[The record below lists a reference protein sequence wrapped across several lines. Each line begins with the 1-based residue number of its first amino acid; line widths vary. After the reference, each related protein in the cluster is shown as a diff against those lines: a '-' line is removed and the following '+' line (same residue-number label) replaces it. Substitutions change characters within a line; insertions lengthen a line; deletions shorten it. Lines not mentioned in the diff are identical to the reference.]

1 MKKVIQLALVL
12 GVTAA
17 AQSAVAA
24 EKGWYAGIGVGQN
37 KVSDWV
43 SDDDMVVLLDDF
55 GSQMGVNSFSG
66 TVSANSDDKDT
77 GWKIFGGYQFTP
89 VIAVEVA
96 YLDLGAATADSA
108 AVGTFDVGSGPF
120 DGSLYLKVK
129 SEASALVADVVGKL
143 PAASWLD
150 FFAKAGFYHARVEV
164 TATAGATDSGG
175 VYESSD
181 SEKDTSNGLHVALG
195 ADFNVAQHVAIRAEW
210 ERLSKIDFQG
220 DDFDISGLSV
230 SAIYRF

>member
-37 KVSDWV
+37 KVSDW
-43 SDDDMVVLLDDF
+43 SSEDDMVSLLDSF
-55 GSQMGVNSFSG
+55 AYEMGVVSFDG
-66 TVSANSDDKDT
+66 VVSAHSDDKGT
-77 GWKIFGGYQFTP
+77 GWKIFCGYQFTP
-89 VIAVEVA
+89 AIAVEVA
-96 YLDLGAATADSA
+96 YIDLGSATGESS

-120 DGSLYLKVK
+120 DGSLYLKDK
-129 SEASALVADVVGKL
+129 SEASAFVIDAVGKV

-150 FFAKAGFYHARVEV
+150 LFAKVGLYRAQLELTETG
-164 TATAGATDSGG
+164 GATDSSG
-175 VYESSD
+175 VYESSVSAKD
-181 SEKDTSNGLHVALG
+181 SSTGFHVAFGL
-195 ADFNVAQHVAIRAEW
+195 DFNIAQHVAIRAEW
-210 ERLSKIDFQG
+210 ERLSKIDFQRAEV
-220 DDFDISGLSV
+220 DISGLSL